1 MDGKSNPPQLE
12 ALSYPWNVPVIVIYS
27 LTAFVSLCSNL
38 ITVVILL
45 KGEHLSTELWK
56 FLLNLCI
63 ADIIMSIFC
72 TEFTYTS
79 YMLGR
84 WIFPQWSCALISCIQ
99 CTSVTVS
106 IYSLGVIGLDRYFA
120 ILYPFH
126 PVPWLRANKVCLIVF
141 IWVIGIAISSPLY
154 ANMAVEPFW
163 INDTQYFECIE
174 TWSDTSARLYTV
186 FLFLFTFL
194 IPIVA
199 LTFVYSRIC
208 LHMWR
213 NTTAPGNPDQ
223 RGIESSSTDGL
234 KYVIK
239 MLVTIVVMFF
249 ICWAPTH
256 VFQLLVNFNFFNI
269 QNQPQT
275 FGYYTYVTSYF
286 FIHWLSQAHCLVN
299 PFVYCFMSDNFRFSL
314 I

>member
-72 TEFTYTS
+72 TEVSVCASVWPSFSHFSSLLCVISSFNQRLSILTGFYLPFSLFPLARHLTWQFTYTS

-106 IYSLGVIGLDRYFA
+106 
-120 ILYPFH
+120 
-126 PVPWLRANKVCLIVF
+126 
-141 IWVIGIAISSPLY
+141 
-154 ANMAVEPFW
+154 
-163 INDTQYFECIE
+163 
-174 TWSDTSARLYTV
+174 
-186 FLFLFTFL
+186 
-194 IPIVA
+194 
-199 LTFVYSRIC
+199 
-208 LHMWR
+208 
-213 NTTAPGNPDQ
+213 
-223 RGIESSSTDGL
+223 
-234 KYVIK
+234 
-239 MLVTIVVMFF
+239 
-249 ICWAPTH
+249 
-256 VFQLLVNFNFFNI
+256 
-269 QNQPQT
+269 
-275 FGYYTYVTSYF
+275 
-286 FIHWLSQAHCLVN
+286 
-299 PFVYCFMSDNFRFSL
+299 
-314 I
+314 